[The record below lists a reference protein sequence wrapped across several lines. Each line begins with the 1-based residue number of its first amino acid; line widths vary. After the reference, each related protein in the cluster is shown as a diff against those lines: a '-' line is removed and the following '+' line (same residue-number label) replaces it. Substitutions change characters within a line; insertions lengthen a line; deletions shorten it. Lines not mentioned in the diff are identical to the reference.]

1 MFAATIGFFDG
12 VHLGHQKVI
21 ERLKSVADSNGMKT
35 MVVTFGNHPMEI
47 VRPGFQPQLLIT
59 VEEKVRRIK
68 TCGVDE
74 VVVLQF
80 TKEMMQ
86 QPAREFMEKVLR
98 DNLDVGVLVIG
109 YDNRFGKR
117 NPDETFDTYRLYGKE
132 LGIDVIEGPRPEEC
146 GLFEGKPVSSSL
158 IRQLIADGRNEEA
171 EGLIKGT

>member
-21 ERLKSVADSNGMKT
+21 ERLKDVAERQGMKT
-35 MVVTFGNHPMEI
+35 MVVTFGNHPME
-47 VRPGFQPQLLIT
+47 VVHPGYQQQLLISI
-59 VEEKVRRIK
+59 EEKVRRIK
-68 TCGVDE
+68 AYGIDE

-98 DNLDVGVLVIG
+98 DKYNVKALLIG

-117 NPDETFDTYRLYGKE
+117 NTDETFETYCQYGSE
-132 LGIDVIEGPRPEEC
+132 LGINVIEGPRPEEC
-146 GLFEGKPVSSSL
+146 GLFEGKPISSSL
-158 IRQLIADGRNEEA
+158 IRQLIAEGRDTEA
-171 EGLIKGT
+171 VKLF